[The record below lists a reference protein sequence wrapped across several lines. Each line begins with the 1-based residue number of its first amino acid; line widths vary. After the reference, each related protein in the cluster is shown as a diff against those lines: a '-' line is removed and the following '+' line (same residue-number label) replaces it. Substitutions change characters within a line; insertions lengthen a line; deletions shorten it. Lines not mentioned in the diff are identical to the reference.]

1 MEQER
6 YLEALSDVLLKMP
19 PKQIEAIFNER
30 LQIMRKTLEE
40 ELARRRAAHTPAANE
55 PPSAS

>member
-1 MEQER
+1 MEQEK
-6 YLEALSDVLLKMP
+6 YLEALSNVLLQMP

-40 ELARRRAAHTPAANE
+40 ELARRRAAHPPAATE
-55 PPSAS
+55 PPPAV